1 MASPDVSSSVSVPFR
16 VDEPPMDVDVE
27 AELKSL
33 QASIAQLQ
41 TENLGGMK
49 DFLMNVRHI

>member
-1 MASPDVSSSVSVPFR
+1 
-16 VDEPPMDVDVE
+16 MDVDVE

-49 DFLMNVRHI
+49 DFSHTGLKSNPNPNPDECQTHLNLAFL